1 VRAGTPARILATDGA
16 TPLRNRCGTKKMN
29 LLSAYSTRQDCRRS
43 QRLAGE
49 LLIRKLIGYLVERR
63 RRTQEPVPR
72 IEIEPSAVRDGEWSD
87 GTAGPEANVLGA
99 FAQDLINRIGRQRR
113 AMHSPAL
120 VEHERGHG
128 GDVRRSCGGPKEIGE
143 CIGSVLLGTCA
154 VKREKKKVVFPPS
167 GPVRPGLRR
176 ICGCASRCPLVSNR
190 IGTPPAEE

>member
-1 VRAGTPARILATDGA
+1 MFSVQFF
-16 TPLRNRCGTKKMN
+16 CKKIN
-29 LLSAYSTRQDCRRS
+29 LLSAYSTRQNCRLS

-87 GTAGPEANVLGA
+87 GTAGPEANVRGA

-113 AMHSPAL
+113 AVHSPAL

-143 CIGSVLLGTCA
+143 CIRLGAARHVRGQKRKEKGRIRVQTPALIGEAPHPSNTRGQRASSVA
-154 VKREKKKVVFPPS
+154 WRNS
-167 GPVRPGLRR
+167 
-176 ICGCASRCPLVSNR
+176 
-190 IGTPPAEE
+190 